1 MTLDTITLSRLQF
14 AFTIGYHIIWPAYS
28 IGIAGFIVLLNVLW
42 LRTGKTVYQD
52 LMRFWIRLFALG
64 FVMGVVT
71 GVVLSYEIGANWSG
85 FSRVTGNV
93 TGPLLMYEAL
103 TAFFL
108 EGGFIGI
115 VLFGEARVGQRM
127 HLFSCC
133 MVALGTLLSA
143 FWVLAANS
151 WMQTPQGATL
161 GKDQVFH
168 VDHWRGVIFNP
179 SFPYRFAHMVCASYI
194 TGIFVVAGVSAIFLL
209 RKSNRELAE
218 TGLSLAMWIALFLVP
233 LQMVLGDQH
242 GQNTRIYQP
251 MKLAAIEARW
261 ATASGVPL
269 TLFAWPDQK
278 TATNL
283 LPIDIPHLGSLILT
297 HSWNGEVQGLKEVPP
312 QDRPNVPIVFFAFR
326 AMVGIGMIL
335 LALSILAAY
344 LRWRG
349 HLFTLRWF
357 LIALVI
363 ASPSGFVAIISGW
376 IVTEAGR
383 QPWVVYGVMRTA
395 DAASPL
401 VAANVGLTAI
411 LFTIVYAF
419 LLAGFLWFF
428 LRTILQTP
436 DLSTLPGI
444 PPRSARGRMR
454 ATPELFKGTP

>member
-1 MTLDTITLSRLQF
+1 MTLDTVTLSRLQF
-14 AFTIGYHIIWPAYS
+14 AFTIGYHIMWPAYS
-28 IGIAGFIVLLNVLW
+28 IGIAGFIVLLNTLW
-42 LRTGKTVYQD
+42 LRTGKTVYRD

-85 FSRVTGNV
+85 FSRMTGNV

-115 VLFGEARVGQRM
+115 VLFGETRVGQRM

-151 WMQTPQGATL
+151 WMQTPQGAIL
-161 GKDQVFH
+161 GRDKVFH
-168 VDHWRGVIFNP
+168 VDHWTKVIFNP

-194 TGIFVVAGVSAIFLL
+194 TGIFVVAGVSAILLL
-209 RKSNRELAE
+209 RRTNREFAE
-218 TGLSLAMWIALFLVP
+218 AGLSLAMWLVLVLVP
-233 LQMVLGDQH
+233 LQMLLGDQQ
-242 GQNTRIYQP
+242 GQNTRQYQP

-261 ATASGVPL
+261 DTASSVPL
-269 TLFAWPDQK
+269 TLIAWPDQN

-283 LPIDIPHLGSLILT
+283 WPIDIPHLGSLILT
-297 HSWNGEVQGLKEVPP
+297 HSWNGTIQGLKEVAP
-312 QDRPNVPIVFFAFR
+312 QDRPYVPIVFFAFR
-326 AMVGIGMIL
+326 AMVGIGIIL
-335 LALSILAAY
+335 LAVSTVGAY

-349 HLFTLRWF
+349 RLFTRRWF
-357 LIALVI
+357 LITLVI
-363 ASPSGFVAIISGW
+363 VMPLGFIAIITGW

-383 QPWVVYGVMRTA
+383 QPWVVYGAVRTA
-395 DAASPL
+395 DAASSL
-401 VAANVGLTAI
+401 VATDVGMTAI
-411 LFTIVYAF
+411 LFTIVYAS

-428 LRTILQTP
+428 LRIVMEGPELTSTA
-436 DLSTLPGI
+436 DL
-444 PPRSARGRMR
+444 PPASGRGRMES
-454 ATPELFKGTP
+454 TPTLFRK